1 MIRPSDMLYSS
12 VVALWC
18 LGRWT
23 LVEGFSPVEN
33 CQQAGFLPGLLFR
46 ARNDDS
52 ENLRAQAFA
61 RLLAR
66 NLKKLPTGAGGPI

>member
-1 MIRPSDMLYSS
+1 MIRPSDMLYSW

-46 ARNDDS
+46 ARNRTMIRKTS
-52 ENLRAQAFA
+52 GH
-61 RLLAR
+61 RLSR
-66 NLKKLPTGAGGPI
+66 GCWRGI